1 MAWDQTEAE
10 RLRKE
15 GLTQEQIGF
24 ALGRIAEHRM
34 QADREGYSKG
44 YENGKLDWKGI
55 GERPKQTD
63 ERKKIIEGI
72 AKFYLNRSQKAS
84 NSWNEA
90 VIKTTVTIRNLGIS
104 NLHVRNDEGK
114 TTVVITLER
123 PGLLIGKRGENIDQ
137 LSQYLNAAVR
147 ILEDVTVFSE
157 IMAHLTMEEQ

>member
-10 RLRKE
+10 KLHKE

-34 QADREGYSKG
+34 QADREGYSRG
-44 YENGKLDWKGI
+44 YENGKLDWKGVR
-55 GERPKQTD
+55 EKPKPTV

-84 NSWNEA
+84 NTWNEA
-90 VIKTTVTIRNLGIS
+90 VIKTTVAIRNLGIC

-123 PGLLIGKRGENIDQ
+123 PGLLIGKRGENIDE
-137 LSQYLNAAVR
+137 LSKYLNADVR
-147 ILEDVTVFSE
+147 IVEDNTVFSE
-157 IMAHLTMEEQ
+157 IMAHLPMEEQ